1 MNNASMLPASQT
13 DWVRV
18 DATSDQDIDFSDC
31 PEITPE
37 MIAKAVVRKG
47 LQPLPPQVQ
56 VTLCLDRDVLAW
68 FEAQGEE
75 YQSRINAVLK
85 AYKEAQ
91 QAV

>member
-1 MNNASMLPASQT
+1 MSNEFTLPTSRT
-13 DWVRV
+13 DWARV
-18 DATSDQDIDFSDC
+18 DAMRDEDIDLSDN

-37 MIAKAVVRKG
+37 MVTKAVVRKG
-47 LQPLPPQVQ
+47 LQPVSSQIH

-68 FEAQGEE
+68 FKAQGEE

-91 QAV
+91 EKA